1 MHWLFS
7 HLLCYSCCTTA
18 AWFTRWWGRNDT
30 LRKQGRVISS
40 SRTWMTMHE
49 QGQVNFTLGCS
60 SPLSREISIYHHS
73 TSFTKL
79 FLDHGTAFPNFLAD
93 PRKWLK
99 LTLSEVCPEP
109 PWTPSKSLTSSKGY
123 GIVPLKHILNRSC
136 LLYSLYDF
144 WGKTLLLNFTPY
156 TLYYNLQSELARL
169 KNAKNWISF
178 HFQFKTFG
186 NMHHPNVRIKVF
198 IYLLEKTDS

>member
-1 MHWLFS
+1 MACIDYLVT
-7 HLLCYSCCTTA
+7 CCATA
-18 AWFTRWWGRNDT
+18 AALPLHDSRDDGAEMT

-49 QGQVNFTLGCS
+49 QGQVNFALGCS
-60 SPLSREISIYHHS
+60 SPLSREISIYS

-99 LTLSEVCPEP
+99 LILSEVCPEP

-123 GIVPLKHILNRSC
+123 GIVPLKHILNIP
-136 LLYSLYDF
+136 
-144 WGKTLLLNFTPY
+144 LLLVWFLRENPFAQFHP
-156 TLYYNLQSELARL
+156 LY
-169 KNAKNWISF
+169 
-178 HFQFKTFG
+178 
-186 NMHHPNVRIKVF
+186 F
-198 IYLLEKTDS
+198 IL